1 MYLVR
6 ITTATDISRFN
17 FESQDSARA
26 MCMALRYANNV
37 DRIELHQSDDNAP
50 GLVLHPE
57 PIAVWD
63 ARMSYGMA
71 RECTP
76 VIINPEGY

>member
-6 ITTATDISRFN
+6 IVQARNISRFN

-37 DRIELHQSDDNAP
+37 ERIELYQSDDNAP
-50 GLVLHPE
+50 GLCMHLE